1 MCELWRY
8 SQRLPRT
15 KALSRGTCAM
25 YTVDP
30 LYDLLR
36 GVRFDWSSQLVTG
49 TNIVYM
55 TEIIRHDA
63 LRWSEILVLR

>member
-1 MCELWRY
+1 
-8 SQRLPRT
+8 
-15 KALSRGTCAM
+15 M

>member
-1 MCELWRY
+1 M
-8 SQRLPRT
+8 
-15 KALSRGTCAM
+15 ALFAEITENEGIIKRHLRD
-25 YTVDP
+25 VDP